1 MILRPDQ
8 IRLMALGLPE
18 TPCNKIGSGSGMTRS
33 SESANTSTTT
43 TTTNNFDQRMVNDG
57 GSVGVNGSNNIVTDN
72 GAVNAAFDFAATST
86 ESAFKSTA
94 DAMGLVRDG
103 VKMTLDQQAIN
114 AQGFLESMS
123 KLLDTA
129 KSVNET
135 ATSNVAQAYSN
146 VQEIST
152 GQKFM
157 VAGALCIAGIVAVKS
172 MGKG

>member
-1 MILRPDQ
+1 M
-8 IRLMALGLPE
+8 
-18 TPCNKIGSGSGMTRS
+18 GSFFGDGVKREDTS
-33 SESANTSTTT
+33 SNVSTTT
-43 TTTNNFDQRMVNDG
+43 TTTSNTDNRMVNDG
-57 GSVGVNGSNNIVTDN
+57 GSVGINGTGNVVTDN
-72 GAVNAAFDFAATST
+72 GAVNAAFDFAKTST
-86 ESAFKSTA
+86 ETSYKSTA
-94 DAMGLVRDG
+94 DAIGLARDG
-103 VKMTLDQQAIN
+103 LKMNLDQSAIN
-114 AQGFLESMS
+114 AKGFLDSMG